1 MNKVWVILKRE
12 YLTRVKNKT
21 FIIMTFLGPVLIAV
35 FYGAIFLVAVKDAG
49 DKTPKNVMYK
59 DGSNFFRGKLD
70 TIMNFHFTPALQD
83 EAATLK
89 KVSSGEFDAYM
100 DIQDKDL
107 SRIDSIKWISR
118 KTMSIL
124 QQEKVSGWLSDK
136 VYVSRLQNLGMR
148 QGVIDS
154 LRPKTSLNTIE
165 IDETGQMKNS
175 SSGLKSGVG
184 MAMAFIIYLFIFL
197 YGSMVMRS
205 AIEEKTSRIVEVIVS
220 SVKPFQMMM
229 GKILGVA
236 LVGLTQFATWIVLSM
251 VLIFGIT
258 AAFGTKIFA
267 QAQATSQSMPMQGK
281 VSQQIPMEN
290 DLFMA
295 FYNLPHLEIIMV
307 FLIFFLGGF
316 LLYSSMFAAIGA
328 AVNQETD
335 VQQFM
340 FPISLPLI
348 FGFVIA
354 QTAVFQDPNGPMAT
368 IFSLIPFTSPIVMV
382 VRSPFGV
389 PPIEL
394 MLSIGLL
401 VLTFIIFVWITGR
414 IYRVGILMY
423 GKKPSW
429 RQLGKWIF
437 TKD

>member
-1 MNKVWVILKRE
+1 
-12 YLTRVKNKT
+12 
-21 FIIMTFLGPVLIAV
+21 MTILGPVLIAV
-35 FYGAIFLVAVKDAG
+35 FYGAIFLVAARDAG
-49 DKTPKNVMYK
+49 DKTPKNILYS
-59 DGSNFFRGKLD
+59 DESGFFRGRLD
-70 TIMNFHFTPALQD
+70 TIMNFHFTPAMVN
-83 EAATLK
+83 ESENLK
-89 KVSSGEFDAYM
+89 KVSSGEFNAYM
-100 DIQDKDL
+100 IIEDHDL
-107 SRIDSIKWISR
+107 SRIDSVKWVSR

-124 QQEKVSGWLSDK
+124 QQEKVSSWLSDK
-136 VYVSRLQNLGMR
+136 VYMSRLQGLGIR

-154 LRPKTSLNTIE
+154 LRPKTSISTIE
-165 IDETGQMKNS
+165 IDESGLMKNS

-184 MAMAFIIYLFIFL
+184 MAAAFIIYLFIFL

-220 SVKPFQMMM
+220 SVKPFQMML

-236 LVGLTQFATWIVLSM
+236 LVGLTQFATWVLLSMILIISITTIFGSNVLS
-251 VLIFGIT
+251 
-258 AAFGTKIFA
+258 
-267 QAQATSQSMPMQGK
+267 QAQTQNLPVGGPMK
-281 VSQQIPMEN
+281 QQIPMEN
-290 DLFMA
+290 DMFMA
-295 FYNLPHLEIIMV
+295 FYNLPHLEIV
-307 FLIFFLGGF
+307 LIFLVFFLLGF

-328 AVNQETD
+328 AVSQETD

-354 QTAVFQDPNGPMAT
+354 QTSVFQDPNGPMAT

-394 MLSIGLL
+394 MLSISLL
-401 VLTFIIFVWITGR
+401 LLTFIIFVWMTGR

-423 GKKPSW
+423 GKKPTW
-429 RQLGKWIF
+429 KQLGKWIF
-437 TKD
+437 MKN